1 MAILHRST
9 ALSAAGGM
17 LALALI
23 ASSSVLGGDFQQLA
37 QAVGGGTSAR
47 DQSAIG
53 QSTPA
58 FSSNPTPALGSPT
71 PAFGSTATPAFGRSP
86 TSAFGNGSAGE
97 ETGSGSG
104 DATVGTGDQTEGAAS
119 AAPDA
124 AVAAEDGVAAPSA
137 SARTSS
143 ARSVTAEGRASVNSR
158 VGDGTRALRTTRRTD
173 VVVDGAGG
181 ADFRMLPAAPTGD
194 RTTPAFIITNG
205 RTTTL
210 PAGALQS
217 GTITLP

>member
-9 ALSAAGGM
+9 ALSAAGSM

-23 ASSSVLGGDFQQLA
+23 ASSSTFGSDFQQLA

-47 DQSAIG
+47 EQGAIG

-86 TSAFGNGSAGE
+86 TSAFGSGGAGD
-97 ETGSGSG
+97 ETVSGRD
-104 DATVGTGDQTEGAAS
+104 DATIGT
-119 AAPDA
+119 AAPNA
-124 AVAAEDGVAAPSA
+124 AAEAGGGIAAPPSA

-143 ARSVTAEGRASVNSR
+143 ARSVTAEERASVSSGG
-158 VGDGTRALRTTRRTD
+158 GDGTRDLRTTRRTA
-173 VVVDGAGG
+173 VVDRTSG

-194 RTTPAFIITNG
+194 RTTPAFIITND

>member
-9 ALSAAGGM
+9 ALSAAGSM

-23 ASSSVLGGDFQQLA
+23 ASSSTFGSDFQQLA

-47 DQSAIG
+47 EQGAIG

-71 PAFGSTATPAFGRSP
+71 PAFGSTATPAFGSTATPAFGRTP
-86 TSAFGNGSAGE
+86 TSAFGSGG
-97 ETGSGSG
+97 TGDDAVSGGG
-104 DATVGTGDQTEGAAS
+104 DATIGT
-119 AAPDA
+119 AAPNA
-124 AVAAEDGVAAPSA
+124 AAEAGGGI
-137 SARTSS
+137 
-143 ARSVTAEGRASVNSR
+143 AERASVSSGG
-158 VGDGTRALRTTRRTD
+158 GDGTRDLRTTRRTA
-173 VVVDGAGG
+173 VVDRTSG

-194 RTTPAFIITNG
+194 RTTPAFIITND

>member
-9 ALSAAGGM
+9 ALSAAGSM

-23 ASSSVLGGDFQQLA
+23 ASSSALGSDFQQLA
-37 QAVGGGTSAR
+37 QAGGGTSTR
-47 DQSAIG
+47 EQGAIG

-86 TSAFGNGSAGE
+86 TSAFGNGSAG
-97 ETGSGSG
+97 
-104 DATVGTGDQTEGAAS
+104 DQTVLGRGGAIVDT
-119 AAPDA
+119 AAPNA
-124 AVAAEDGVAAPSA
+124 AAEAGGGIAAPSSTTA
-137 SARTSS
+137 VSGATRTSS
-143 ARSVTAEGRASVNSR
+143 ALSVTAEGRASVSSSG
-158 VGDGTRALRTTRRTD
+158 GDGTRDLRTTRRTAD
-173 VVVDGAGG
+173 VVGRTGG
-181 ADFRMLPAAPTGD
+181 ADVRMLPAAPTGD
-194 RTTPAFIITNG
+194 RTTPAFIITND